1 MVYTWLD
8 DYCGSAFWNESIT
21 WNTNQPNFT
30 DCFEET
36 ISIWIPSLFL
46 WLFSGLEIYYYC
58 NSSKRKIPWNLLNSM
73 KTVIALVLCF
83 LVAVKGIL
91 SMNDEADTHIYIED
105 YMTPIIE
112 FSTLVL
118 VMVHIDM
125 NRRKGFGTS
134 GILFIYWLLCVIC
147 DTSTIYSTIHRWD
160 KSVYQKWMNIVHFIL
175 SLSEFFL
182 NCFADRSAFHV
193 GNISWKVCPEEYSSF
208 LSRILFSWLTPL
220 AWKGYKSTLQNSD
233 IWYLRKEEM
242 CENVYPKFNKYWN
255 SSQKKCEGKQTSIL
269 PSLIK
274 CFGMKNLMAAFLK
287 FIQDSLMFVSPLVL
301 RLIIE
306 FVGKDE
312 ALWKGVLY
320 ASILFVACSLQTI
333 FLSQYFYKM
342 FTIGIQMRAAL
353 ISAIYRKS
361 LRITGFSRKEN
372 TVGEIVNLMS
382 VDTQY
387 FVDILTY
394 LNLIWSAPYQI
405 IVSLYLLWQTLGISV
420 IAGVGM
426 LIVMIPINTV
436 IINRVKK
443 FQINQMKHKDDRIRV
458 TNEMLSGIKIL
469 KLYAWEPFFEDSI
482 QGIRL
487 KELFEMR
494 RAAFM
499 NAGSNF
505 IWTCAP
511 FLTSVSLR
519 RINEFMNSPELDI
532 NNVTHEPRSDFP
544 LIMKNG
550 KFSWG
555 CQPVLQDINIHLSKG
570 SLVAV
575 VGQVGAGKSSLI
587 SAFLGEMEKC
597 HGQVNTFGSVAYVSQ
612 QTWIQNDTIKN
623 NILFGRKYNEKL
635 YTSVLEACALKEDL
649 KILPGGDLT
658 EIGEKGINLSGGQKQ
673 RVNLARAVYAMR
685 DIYFLDDPLSAV
697 DSHVSK
703 HIFEH
708 VIGPNG
714 LLRNKTRLLSTHCIN
729 FLHLTDLILV
739 LKNGSIS
746 ERGGYEELLS
756 SKGAFAEFLEQHCK
770 NPSQDQ
776 NDDKE
781 LINATRDSTEFV
793 NNTELEVSEKET
805 SHYSDLVIKSDK
817 SSRNNSFRV
826 RPSFENN
833 SGQLTETEK
842 IEIGRVSFQVYKNY
856 IISIGPLLC
865 FGILIFNLIYQT
877 FGVASSFWLSKWS
890 NDDSAENT
898 SVRNKYIGIYGLLGL
913 GQGLASFLLT
923 FAFAQGFYMSSI
935 KAHQNLIK
943 SCLHAAQSFYDTTPT
958 GRILNR
964 FSNDLNCMDNTLPMS
979 VYQAVT
985 TFFVL
990 FGTLFVISYNFPIF
1004 LILIVLT
1011 ATVFFFIQ
1019 RIYQSTC
1026 RQLKRM
1032 ESVSRSPIFSFFG
1045 ETLTGASTIRA
1056 FLQNERFIAESDKKL
1071 DNNQAHYFY
1080 GLVANRWLAVRLESI
1095 ANIIILFS
1103 ALFCVFEK
1111 DRLSTGIV
1119 GLSVTYA
1126 LQITQTLNWLVRMIC
1141 DVETNIIAIERIKDY
1156 SELPQETLWVIP
1168 DTEPESDWPKN
1179 GCIIFQ
1185 DYSVRYRPG
1194 LDLVL
1199 TKINLKI
1206 DEKER
1211 IGIVGR
1217 TGAGKSSLTLCLF
1230 RIIEAA
1236 GGSILIDGID
1246 ISKLGLHTLRS
1257 KITII
1262 PQDAVLFSGTLR
1274 MNLDPFNKYTD
1285 EEIWST
1291 LEHAHLK
1298 EFIAGCSK
1306 GLQYEVNEGGEN
1318 FSLGQR
1324 QLICL
1329 CRALLRKTKLLIL
1342 DEATAAVD
1350 YGTDSF
1356 IQETIR
1362 TQFRDCTIITIAHRL
1377 NTVIDY
1383 DRIIVLDK
1391 GSIKEVDSPHNLMK
1405 QNGIF
1410 YGMCREAGIL

>member
-511 FLTSVSLR
+511 FLVSFVTFVTYVSIDENNVLDATKAFTSISLFNILRFPMAMLPTLISNLAQTSVSLR

-776 NDDKE
+776 NDDK
-781 LINATRDSTEFV
+781 
-793 NNTELEVSEKET
+793 
-805 SHYSDLVIKSDK
+805 
-817 SSRNNSFRV
+817 
-826 RPSFENN
+826 
-833 SGQLTETEK
+833 
-842 IEIGRVSFQVYKNY
+842 
-856 IISIGPLLC
+856 
-865 FGILIFNLIYQT
+865 
-877 FGVASSFWLSKWS
+877 
-890 NDDSAENT
+890 
-898 SVRNKYIGIYGLLGL
+898 
-913 GQGLASFLLT
+913 GLASFLLT